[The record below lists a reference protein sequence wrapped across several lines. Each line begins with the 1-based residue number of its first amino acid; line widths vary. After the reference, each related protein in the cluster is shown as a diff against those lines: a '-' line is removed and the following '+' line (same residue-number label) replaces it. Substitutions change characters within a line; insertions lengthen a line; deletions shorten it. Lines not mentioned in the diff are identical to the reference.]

1 MVERGNVSIIEKAKT
16 WFKGDGVPQ
25 PIPGLMDPI
34 DVDHLADELR
44 LPVRGQENGT
54 QELPV
59 TGSTTLDAA
68 EEEIAGRVLAEWTL
82 QRDHLI
88 TMLKAYRDRLA
99 ELNAASE
106 MAQLRVA
113 ASLAIVKFR
122 QRKQEARGDLARL
135 RNAYVAAR
143 DELRDF
149 RIKHGLSRP
158 ARNPSGRWTTIGL
171 LFVMIALE
179 SVMNGLFF
187 AKGSERGLIG
197 GVGTAFGISLVNV
210 LSCFFLGLVPA
221 RFVNWRGWTVSI
233 FAGLVT
239 ITGLA
244 AVLFVHLFA
253 GHLRDATAA
262 STEAQ
267 AYGVAVAKILTQPW
281 QLADISSWYL
291 FGLGTLFGLI
301 SFWKGYRH
309 DDPYPYYGDTFRR
322 EHDAAEK
329 YNEEHRDFFGELE
342 EVRDETVQRF
352 GDGIANIPEY
362 VAKSHQVR
370 AARSA
375 LTENFRA
382 YEQTVVQSANRLL
395 TIYRDANRRRRQTPP
410 PAYFSTPWALP
421 GSAIAGSDITA
432 LVTEAPDS
440 VVTNVDATLEEL
452 RNLTQQVLQTY
463 DDLLAAVEHP
473 TDMK

>member
-1 MVERGNVSIIEKAKT
+1 MSIIEQAKT

-25 PIPGLMDPI
+25 PIPGLMEPI
-34 DVDHLADELR
+34 DADHLADELR
-44 LPVRGQENGT
+44 LVIRGQENGT
-54 QELPV
+54 QEQPS
-59 TGSTTLDAA
+59 TASTTLDAV
-68 EEEIAGRVLAEWTL
+68 EQEVVSRIVTEWTL
-82 QRDHLI
+82 QREHLI

-99 ELNAASE
+99 QLNAASE

-135 RNAYVAAR
+135 RNAYVGAR

-149 RIKHGLSRP
+149 RIKHARIHP

-171 LFVMIALE
+171 LIVMIALE

-197 GVGTAFGISLVNV
+197 GVGTAFGISFVNV
-210 LSCFFLGLVPA
+210 LFCFFLGLVPA
-221 RFVNWRGWTVSI
+221 RFVNWRGWGVRVL
-233 FAGLVT
+233 AGLVT
-239 ITGLA
+239 LSGLA
-244 AVLFVHLFA
+244 VMLFIHLFA

-262 STEAQ
+262 TSEAQ
-267 AYGVAVAKILTQPW
+267 AYGIAVAKVLTQPW
-281 QLADISSWYL
+281 QLADMSSWYL

-342 EVRDETVQRF
+342 EVRDETIQRF
-352 GDGIANIPEY
+352 EDGIANIPEY

-375 LTENFRA
+375 LTEKFRA
-382 YEQTVVQSANRLL
+382 YEQQLVQAANRLL
-395 TIYRDANRRRRQTPP
+395 TIYRDANRRRRQTTQA
-410 PAYFSTPWALP
+410 PAYFSTPWVLP
-421 GSAIAGSDITA
+421 GSAIAGSDILA
-432 LVTEAPDS
+432 LSTDAPDS
-440 VVTNVDATLEEL
+440 VVTNVDVTLEEL
-452 RNLTQQVLQTY
+452 RTLTQDVLRTY
-463 DDLLAAVEHP
+463 DELLSVVEHP